1 MPFEFKLPDL
11 GEGVHEGEIVR
22 WLVRV
27 GETIVPDQPVVE
39 VMTDKVTAELPSPVA
54 GKIIRL
60 GGEPGDILRVGEVL
74 VAIDTVAGARASN
87 GGIAATAPGEVAA
100 VPLAPEPVP
109 VREPA
114 AGAGSE
120 PPRAMPAVRKLARD
134 LGVALTSVPG
144 TGPEGLITADDVRA
158 VAGSAPV
165 AEAPGAAPPS
175 PPAIEPAPTPVATEK
190 GVRRVPLRGLRRLIA
205 EHLVHSHQTTAPYT
219 LVQEVDFTELVRFR
233 ERVQPLGERS
243 GVHITYLPF
252 IVAAV
257 GMALREHPEL
267 NAISDEE
274 SGDLVI
280 HEAQHIAIAVHT
292 DQGLVVPVIR
302 HVEQKKLVGI
312 SREIERVTQAARAGT
327 LSREDVLGGTFSVT
341 SLGAMGGLMGTPML
355 NTPQVAVLGVH
366 RISPRASVRDGA
378 VVPRQMG
385 NLSLTLDHRYID
397 GYVGAQFAQTLTRF
411 LEDPALMLF
420 QLSEFGGPE

>member
-27 GETIVPDQPVVE
+27 GETIAADQPVVE

-54 GKIIRL
+54 GKVVRL
-60 GGEPGDILRVGEVL
+60 GGEAGDILRVGEVL
-74 VAIDTVAGARASN
+74 VAIDTVSSAPASN
-87 GGIAATAPGEVAA
+87 GSSHAAPTSAGAP
-100 VPLAPEPVP
+100 VPIAPEL
-109 VREPA
+109 EPA
-114 AGAGSE
+114 AAPRTE
-120 PPRAMPAVRKLARD
+120 AIRAMPSVRHLARELGVELAAVR
-134 LGVALTSVPG
+134 G
-144 TGPEGLITADDVRA
+144 TGPEALITAADVRA
-158 VAGSAPV
+158 AAGGAVSTGEPEPTVPTPESAPT
-165 AEAPGAAPPS
+165 
-175 PPAIEPAPTPVATEK
+175 APTEP
-190 GVRRVPLRGLRRLIA
+190 GIRRVPLRGLRRLIA

-257 GMALREHPEL
+257 GMTLREHPEL
-267 NAISDEE
+267 NATCDEDC
-274 SGDLVI
+274 GDLLI

-312 SREIERVTQAARAGT
+312 AREIERVTQAARAGT
-327 LSREDVLGGTFSVT
+327 LSREDVQGGTFSVT
-341 SLGAMGGLMGTPML
+341 SLGALGGLMGTPML

-366 RISPRASVRDGA
+366 SIAPRAAVRDGV

-397 GYVGAQFAQTLTRF
+397 GYVGALFAQTLTRY